1 MAAFNN
7 NYWPS
12 DLDDVEPFSDAPR
25 KLDFGES
32 SKTSSL
38 GRMSMR
44 FKTKKLSEWNREDI
58 VDWVLNTCKVNHIE
72 SDAVNV
78 FGIATLTGNQLKEI
92 SEDRLIDIEPV
103 YGRELYMALRPYQH
117 WRTSDDSQGLSMD
130 STRNRY
136 FVPSPS
142 RLLEDL
148 SLSNCG
154 RLSPF
159 PQYDPPLELLRNED
173 LSMLDTYE
181 NMDDLTPDWDFLGSG
196 TAHQQG
202 SSPSQ
207 LMNLAQVSA
216 VQGASAVDSPTLPAC
231 NSDATSGA
239 DKRRRTRSST
249 NKPRERGK
257 KVWEFLLDLLMDPST
272 NPSLIRW
279 EDEAHGVFRL
289 VEHELVAQKW
299 GARRDRSDLSYD
311 YFARTMR
318 YQYTT
323 GMLES
328 VPERKLVFRFGPK
341 VLKKLNHQM

>member
-1 MAAFNN
+1 MQPFLQDAR
-7 NYWPS
+7 
-12 DLDDVEPFSDAPR
+12 FSDAPR

-117 WRTSDDSQGLSMD
+117 WRTS
-130 STRNRY
+130 
-136 FVPSPS
+136 
-142 RLLEDL
+142 
-148 SLSNCG
+148 
-154 RLSPF
+154 
-159 PQYDPPLELLRNED
+159 
-173 LSMLDTYE
+173 DTYE